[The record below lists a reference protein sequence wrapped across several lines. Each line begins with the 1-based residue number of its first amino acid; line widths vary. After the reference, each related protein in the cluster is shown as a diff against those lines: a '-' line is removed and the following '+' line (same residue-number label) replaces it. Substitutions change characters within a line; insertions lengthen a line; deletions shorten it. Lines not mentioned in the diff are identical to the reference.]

1 MKILV
6 IGGGGFLGRRILER
20 LITNENHLYALV
32 LREPQRPVLGCEYIL
47 MDDYLQDHSSSE
59 VTFNVIINVAMKRS
73 TKANFVSDYELNEF
87 NFHSPLEVI
96 RKKSSKETLVI
107 NTSTYIQN
115 YEGRIGNT
123 VEAYG
128 AAKEL
133 LSKSLR
139 SDAEQGEYKV
149 VDLFLFTLYGPGD
162 RENHLVP
169 FLLTSMHQSSRLELS
184 EGNQLMNLMYVDDAV
199 DNILSALAMSVS
211 GYNPYCLWSEEY
223 VTVKELVSVIQNV
236 FKTELLVEWGAKE
249 YSGHEMFSP
258 WHRPFKQLPN
268 MLSHTTLEDGLRRT
282 YASII

>member
-20 LITNENHLYALV
+20 LITNENHLCALV
-32 LREPQRPVLGCEYIL
+32 LREPQRPVPGCEYIL
-47 MDDYLQDHSSSE
+47 MDDYLQDHSSGE

-73 TKANFVSDYELNEF
+73 TKANFVSDYELNES

-123 VEAYG
+123 IEAYG

-139 SDAEQGEYKV
+139 SDAELGEYKV

-199 DNILSALAMSVS
+199 DNILSALAMNVS